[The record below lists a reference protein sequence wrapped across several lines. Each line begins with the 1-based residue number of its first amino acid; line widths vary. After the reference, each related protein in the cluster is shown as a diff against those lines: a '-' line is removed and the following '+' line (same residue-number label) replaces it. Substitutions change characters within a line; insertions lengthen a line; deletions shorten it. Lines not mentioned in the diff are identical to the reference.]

1 LDEVE
6 KAHPE
11 VFNILLQVLDD
22 GRLTDSQGRTVDC
35 RNAIFIMTS
44 NIGSRHIAEQA
55 GFGLT
60 DSVRE
65 SVMADLRA
73 HFRPE
78 FLNRIDDIALFQP
91 LGPEQVAAIAAIML
105 RGLNDRLAAKRIRL
119 DFDKA
124 ALALIAEKGFDPVYG
139 ARPLRRYLQR
149 EVETSLAKAMLAGE
163 IPEGSLVRV
172 KRAKDAL
179 GFEVKAGGFSD

>member
-1 LDEVE
+1 M
-6 KAHPE
+6 
-11 VFNILLQVLDD
+11 
-22 GRLTDSQGRTVDC
+22 DC

-44 NIGSRHIAEQA
+44 NIGSRHIAEHA

-78 FLNRIDDIALFQP
+78 FLNRIDDIALFSP

-105 RGLNDRLAAKRIRL
+105 RGLNDRLATKRIRL

-163 IPEGSLVRV
+163 IPDGSLVRV

>member
-1 LDEVE
+1 MRSEFITTETDRDE
-6 KAHPE
+6 
-11 VFNILLQVLDD
+11 
-22 GRLTDSQGRTVDC
+22 
-35 RNAIFIMTS
+35 RNRKVTEA
-44 NIGSRHIAEQA
+44 
-55 GFGLT
+55 
-60 DSVRE
+60 
-65 SVMADLRA
+65 LRA

-78 FLNRIDDIALFQP
+78 FLNRIDDIALFNP

-105 RGLNDRLAAKRIRL
+105 RGLNERLAAKRIRL
-119 DFDKA
+119 DFDKT